1 VISDPMFIKVCG
13 ITSVN
18 DALHAI
24 DQGATAVGFVLWD
37 KSPRAVTVDR
47 ATEIIAKLPAHV
59 MTVGVFVNEPIDSIR
74 TTAKRAGLMAVQL
87 HGDEP
92 PAYADALDWPVI
104 RAVSVSE
111 IDRVADAWPVDTALL
126 VDNIDPVRRGGTG
139 AAVDWSRAA
148 GVAKTRR
155 IVLAGGLTP
164 DNVAS
169 AIRAVRPF
177 GVDVSSGVES
187 APGVKDF
194 DKVTQFISNARL
206 AFHSVGADLQVR
218 PGVPRANQRG

>member
-1 VISDPMFIKVCG
+1 MFVKVCG
-13 ITSVN
+13 ITRLT
-18 DALHAI
+18 DALHAVE
-24 DQGATAVGFVLWD
+24 QGATAIGFVLWP
-37 KSPRAVTVDR
+37 KSPRAVTVER
-47 ATEIIAKLPAHV
+47 AAEIIAELPSYG
-59 MTVGVFVNEPIDSIR
+59 MTGGVFVNEPLDGIR
-74 TTAKRAGLMAVQL
+74 AIVERTRLTAVQL

-104 RAVSVSE
+104 RAVSAGDIGKASE
-111 IDRVADAWPVDTALL
+111 AWSPETALL

-139 AAVDWSRAA
+139 AVVDWTEAA
-148 GVAKTRR
+148 GIAQKRR

-164 DNVAS
+164 ENVAS

-194 DKVTQFISNARL
+194 SKVTRFIANARL
-206 AFHSVGADLQVR
+206 AFEET
-218 PGVPRANQRG
+218 NRGKGEGGRSK